1 MTTQE
6 IIAEQL
12 SEIYGFELERVQG
25 SAELIADALLRP
37 EVNFSG
43 KEARKE
49 FLRRQAEAPAPRP
62 APDDDQFSW

>member
-6 IIAEQL
+6 IIAAQL

-37 EVNFSG
+37 N
-43 KEARKE
+43 
-49 FLRRQAEAPAPRP
+49 APAPRP
-62 APDDDQFSW
+62 APDDDDQFSW